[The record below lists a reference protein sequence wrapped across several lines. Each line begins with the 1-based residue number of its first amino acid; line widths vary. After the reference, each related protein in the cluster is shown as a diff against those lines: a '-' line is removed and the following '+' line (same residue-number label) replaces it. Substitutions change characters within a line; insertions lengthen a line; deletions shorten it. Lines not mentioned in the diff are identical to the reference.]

1 MTTGSNKLSTGD
13 KVRLIAP
20 VVVYVALALIAW
32 KLGYFRAQKVTA
44 QAAGAAGNPWI
55 NVVYVLAYAGVAALA
70 LPVGPLAY
78 AAGAIFGFVRGS
90 IIVWVGSMIGAV
102 AGYYLAHGVWAKPA
116 RRLLGRYN
124 DKLHGL
130 RNGNV
135 FLTAFRMQLMPIV
148 PFGAF
153 NYAAAISKLDALRFF
168 AGTALGI
175 IPGTLMATFIGD
187 RVIAGVHGGGKQPYL
202 LAGGAAV
209 LLLALSFA
217 PQIWKKMKGGK
228 AWSR

>member
-1 MTTGSNKLSTGD
+1 VSAGSKKLSTGD

-20 VVVYVALALIAW
+20 VVVYVGLALLGW

-44 QAAGAAGNPWI
+44 DAARSAGNPWI
-55 NVVYVLAYAGVAALA
+55 SVVYALIYAAIAALA

-78 AAGAIFGFVRGS
+78 AAGAIFGFLRGS
-90 IIVWVGSMIGAV
+90 IIVWAGSMAGAV

-116 RRLLGRYN
+116 RRLLGHYQ
-124 DKLHGL
+124 DKIHGL
-130 RNGNV
+130 RKGNV

-153 NYAAAISKLDALRFF
+153 NYAAAISKLDPMRFLS
-168 AGTALGI
+168 GTALGI

-187 RVIAGVHGGGKQPYL
+187 RVIAGVHGGGKGPYL
-202 LAGGAAV
+202 LAAATALV
-209 LLLALSFA
+209 LLALSFA
-217 PQIWKKMKGGK
+217 PQLWKKMRGEK
-228 AWSR
+228 S